1 MSDKP
6 LTDSTSDLPAV
17 PGSNHLAAG
26 SLSSP
31 SSSLSMSPAYPLV
44 EGGPPAYLSCPSE
57 PRLAARLSRH
67 LTLRRVLTG
76 IFIAFTLAYLVLS
89 IAQLGEHPPPPPPS
103 GHPPPRHYPL
113 GLPSDLRESN
123 QRPTPEKLNATLLAP
138 TSGENWDPSAVPL
151 DFFVMS
157 KCPDAVFCENYLYS
171 IVQNLKPIV
180 IPRFHYIATLEPSGV
195 KCMHGPNE
203 CAGDIQQLC
212 VAQQFGGHQAYDFV
226 HCQNQTPHRI
236 GLERLATQCAKET
249 GLDYRKDIQP
259 CVEANGTRLLKE
271 SAQLV
276 KKIGVSTSCTMYV
289 DHKFHCIYESG
300 WQTCP
305 GGHSEKDFTRA
316 ICKAYRGHS
325 HNKPKACQGL

>member
-113 GLPSDLRESN
+113 GPPSDLRESN

-157 KCPDAVFCENYLYS
+157 KCP
-171 IVQNLKPIV
+171 
-180 IPRFHYIATLEPSGV
+180 
-195 KCMHGPNE
+195 
-203 CAGDIQQLC
+203 
-212 VAQQFGGHQAYDFV
+212 AQQFGGHQAYDFV

-236 GLERLATQCAKET
+236 GLQRLATQCAKET